1 MNNHKNILA
10 DDKNIISELKHKV
23 EVFKEHEK
31 LNEFKDNEKLNELLD
46 FLVKNKEIIKSI
58 SYLKKKILIFINEM
72 YINYDAE
79 LIGKYYYKIFNK
91 HINNLVR
98 YNSNTN
104 NDINVLLKYIQYRFD
119 THVEKQEILD
129 SNIITQVTI

>member
-58 SYLKKKILIFINEM
+58 SYLKKKILISHLE
-72 YINYDAE
+72 
-79 LIGKYYYKIFNK
+79 
-91 HINNLVR
+91 
-98 YNSNTN
+98 NTT
-104 NDINVLLKYIQYRFD
+104 Y
-119 THVEKQEILD
+119 E
-129 SNIITQVTI
+129 